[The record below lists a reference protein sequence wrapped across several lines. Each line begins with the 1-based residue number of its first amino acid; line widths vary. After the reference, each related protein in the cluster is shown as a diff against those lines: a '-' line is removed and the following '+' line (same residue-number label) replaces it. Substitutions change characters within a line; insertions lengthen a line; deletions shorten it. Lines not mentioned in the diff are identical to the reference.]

1 MNTFTSDILS
11 LVFGGLMIIMTFAI
25 EFPQMVSIIK
35 TRNTSGTSLSSY
47 IIFFIATSLW
57 FIWALV
63 NYVANI
69 QHLGHDYD
77 HKQHYEIVL
86 HVIGLAP
93 AVLANSMGVLLLSCV
108 LFCKVKNLVMCK
120 KLNISEIAYSKIVFD
135 KHKKDS
141 WIKKYYPLVIIAASV
156 LILLLIIILVI
167 WIVGVPT
174 QISDSEYDKYEW
186 TILGLNIAAAVFL
199 EVTSWPQFIKC
210 MKTKDTS
217 GISLGWAIFMPA
229 SCLVSLSYDIFLT
242 FSTDWRSMAASIICN
257 GVIINVLVLIL
268 KIRNFLKAKKLGI
281 SEWKYTNKYIAPK
294 KKTKL

>member
-1 MNTFTSDILS
+1 MDTLTSDILS
-11 LVFGGLMIIMTFAI
+11 LVFGALMIIMTFAI

-35 TRNTSGTSLSSY
+35 TRNTSGSSLSSY
-47 IIFFIATSLW
+47 IIFFVATLLW

-63 NYVANI
+63 NYIANI

-77 HKQHYEIVL
+77 HRQAYEKTL

-93 AVLANSMGVLLLSCV
+93 AVLANGMGVFLLSCV
-108 LFCKVKNLVMCK
+108 LFCKVKNLLMCK
-120 KLNISEIAYSKIVFD
+120 KLNISEIAYSKIIFD
-135 KHKKDS
+135 KHKGDS
-141 WIKKYYPLVIIAASV
+141 WIKKYYPLIIIAGCV
-156 LILLLIIILVI
+156 LILLLIISLVI
-167 WIVGVPT
+167 WSVGIPK
-174 QISDSEYDKYEW
+174 QISDAEYNKYEW
-186 TILGLNIAAAVFL
+186 SILALNIVAAVVL

-210 MKTKDTS
+210 LKTKDTS

-268 KIRNFLKAKKLGI
+268 KIRNVMKAKKLGI
-281 SEWKYTNKYIAPK
+281 SEWKYTKRYIDAK
-294 KKTKL
+294 RKSK